1 MATRSVGHIG
11 DIGPLPPESS
21 RAINRSMANTP
32 LGAQEGDWAMCF
44 SEPGR
49 VRSIDGSMVRVET
62 ADGVLDASL
71 RVLEVGGRT
80 VAVGDWVLMSLGL
93 VVDVV
98 DDAEGCALVEQ
109 MRALR
114 QEVEP

>member
-1 MATRSVGHIG
+1 
-11 DIGPLPPESS
+11 
-21 RAINRSMANTP
+21 MANTP
-32 LGAQEGDWAMCF
+32 VSAQEGEWAMCF

-62 ADGVLDASL
+62 ADGVFDASL
-71 RVLEVGGRT
+71 RVIAAGGR
-80 VAVGDWVLMSLGL
+80 AIAIGDWVLMSLGL
-93 VVDVV
+93 VVEVV
-98 DDAEGCALVEQ
+98 DECEGRALLDQ